1 MVIIIK
7 PTYSCNFR
15 CKYCYLGNSTKESS
29 KMFNASF
36 VQNAISQIKDY
47 VIEVKSRKKV
57 TFIWHG
63 GEPLLWGV
71 ENFRLVFEFMED
83 VLSDIDYSNSI
94 QTNLSLLTEEY
105 VDLFLKYNV
114 HVGFSVDGFR
124 ELNDSQRVLT
134 NGRGTYDLI
143 IDRLNLARA
152 KGLSMGC
159 IIVGTKNSIGRVEE
173 LYKFVGDNRLNFKF
187 NPLFISGEARN
198 NDEELGI
205 TTGEYADMTIELF
218 DLWYNDTENRITE
231 SNFVEIAS
239 NILTGHTSGCLFGKN
254 CQENFFAI
262 APTGDVFP
270 CGRFCDEST
279 AEFSYGNLHNES
291 LTDILTRAKKSD
303 CYNRYKY
310 IEESSCRQCEYF
322 HICHGGCLHDGYLRS
337 GDFRSKTFLCSAY
350 KRIFKH
356 IKERITETGLTD
368 KAIQNGS

>member
-1 MVIIIK
+1 
-7 PTYSCNFR
+7 
-15 CKYCYLGNSTKESS
+15 
-29 KMFNASF
+29 MFNASF

>member
-36 VQNAISQIKDY
+36 VQNAIRQIKDN
-47 VIEVKSRKKV
+47 VVEVKSRKKV

-152 KGLSMGC
+152 KGLCMGC

-173 LYKFVGDNRLNFKF
+173 LYKFVSDNRLNFKF

-279 AEFSYGNLHNES
+279 TEFSYGNLHDES

-337 GDFRSKTFLCSAY
+337 GDFKSKTFLCSAY

-356 IKERITETGLTD
+356 IQERITETGLAD
-368 KAIQNGS
+368 KAKHKGF

>member
-15 CKYCYLGNSTKESS
+15 CKYCYLGNETKARS
-29 KMFNASF
+29 KMFDLSF
-36 VQNAISQIKDY
+36 VQNAIEQLREY
-47 VIEVKSRKKV
+47 VIDNKSRKKV

-71 ENFRLVFEFMED
+71 ENFKRVFEFMEEE
-83 VLSDIDYSNSI
+83 LSDIDYSNSI

-105 VDLFLKYNV
+105 VDLFLKNNV
-114 HVGFSVDGFR
+114 HIGFSVDGFR
-124 ELNDSQRVLT
+124 ALNDSQRVFVD
-134 NGRGTYDLI
+134 GSGTYDVIMDKLAM
-143 IDRLNLARA
+143 ARA

-159 IIVGTKNSIGRVEE
+159 ILVGTKNSLGHIKE
-173 LYKFVGDNRLNFKF
+173 LYKFVVENKLNFKF
-187 NPLFISGEARN
+187 NPLFKSGEAQN
-198 NDEELGI
+198 NDTELGI
-205 TTGEYADMTIELF
+205 SPAQYAEMAIELF
-218 DLWYNDTENRITE
+218 DLWYNDSDSKITE

-239 NILTGHTSGCLFGKN
+239 NLLTGHTSGCLFGNN

-279 AEFSYGNLHNES
+279 SEYSYGNLYEES
-291 LTDILTRAKKSD
+291 LTDILAQAKKSD

-310 IEESSCRQCEYF
+310 IEESSCRHCEFF

-337 GDFRSKTFLCSAY
+337 GDFKSKTFLCSAY
-350 KRIFKH
+350 KKIFKH
-356 IKERITETGLTD
+356 IKGRITETGLDSKTV
-368 KAIQNGS
+368 